1 MRITFASIADSD
13 KVAYQYD
20 SDAYSRNPLVNSEFR
35 LYETL
40 GDGMIA
46 HTPSMD
52 IAPERLTDYLQSAL
66 RFMFAEDQTKESTL
80 TYQMSIASRRGPCDE
95 VIAFAASIVAKDSD
109 KDYSTRRYYSIS
121 ERKISK
127 KAELQY
133 DKRYQEV
140 PTWADGS
147 SESIYRLLKADWHDG
162 FTAYMYAYNVREWC
176 INHSVWCD
184 SPGALMGWFR
194 EEHEK
199 DMNLMYAVRAVG
211 SVLIWLRRFCFVAV
225 FAVVVCWPAIFPTSH
240 TFIFPAIGRF
250 NLRPHSPK
258 TSPQTKYPFAPE
270 YVGKF
275 DLSHAVHGFFAF
287 TNGKNLLFV
296 SRTVFGHHHHAEG
309 NWGGIRPD
317 NWFQMQPPKP
327 FWKRIEKPNRS
338 YTGVHLS
345 VCNESLSAA
354 INQNRPTYVISP
366 IFILNEFETIQLNSQ
381 LGSFFLN
388 HQIALLFRQIG
399 LLLDSFEGP
408 ISQPNTGYSY
418 AEKNEASNPGCVIE
432 PITLHRHG
440 DEFGDRYGLVSVF
453 SMYAFCGGFWWI
465 ALGRIWSGNRKSGW
479 ALLLLGTLIGLCG
492 AMSGAIG
499 CLPWNW
505 GKCLSDGQEHSE
517 YRQTF
522 QHNPAIVPHKYLDS
536 L

>member
-66 RFMFAEDQTKESTL
+66 RFMFAEDQTKDSTL
-80 TYQMSIASRRGPCDE
+80 TYHMSCASRRGPCDE
-95 VIAFAASIVAKDSD
+95 VIAFAASIVAKESD

-194 EEHEK
+194 EDHEK
-199 DMNLMYAVRAVG
+199 DMNLMYAVRAV
-211 SVLIWLRRFCFVAV
+211 RCFAQSIDLMDAAKRSLASYEHNTALKADPVA
-225 FAVVVCWPAIFPTSH
+225 
-240 TFIFPAIGRF
+240 
-250 NLRPHSPK
+250 L
-258 TSPQTKYPFAPE
+258 
-270 YVGKF
+270 
-275 DLSHAVHGFFAF
+275 
-287 TNGKNLLFV
+287 
-296 SRTVFGHHHHAEG
+296 
-309 NWGGIRPD
+309 
-317 NWFQMQPPKP
+317 
-327 FWKRIEKPNRS
+327 
-338 YTGVHLS
+338 
-345 VCNESLSAA
+345 
-354 INQNRPTYVISP
+354 
-366 IFILNEFETIQLNSQ
+366 
-381 LGSFFLN
+381 
-388 HQIALLFRQIG
+388 
-399 LLLDSFEGP
+399 
-408 ISQPNTGYSY
+408 
-418 AEKNEASNPGCVIE
+418 
-432 PITLHRHG
+432 
-440 DEFGDRYGLVSVF
+440 
-453 SMYAFCGGFWWI
+453 
-465 ALGRIWSGNRKSGW
+465 
-479 ALLLLGTLIGLCG
+479 
-492 AMSGAIG
+492 
-499 CLPWNW
+499 
-505 GKCLSDGQEHSE
+505 
-517 YRQTF
+517 
-522 QHNPAIVPHKYLDS
+522 
-536 L
+536 